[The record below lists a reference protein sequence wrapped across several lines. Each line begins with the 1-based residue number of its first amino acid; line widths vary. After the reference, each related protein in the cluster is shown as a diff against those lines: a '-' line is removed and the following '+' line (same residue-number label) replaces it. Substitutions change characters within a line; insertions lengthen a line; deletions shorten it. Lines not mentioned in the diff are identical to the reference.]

1 MNNIDKIYKQLRW
14 QIIITTFLTYTV
26 MYISRKAFAAAAPL
40 LMQDIGMT
48 AVQFGTASSIYYIL
62 YGISKFSSGL
72 LADRINPRLF
82 LAPVLLIVAV
92 INVGIGMSNNVTVLL
107 SLYCLTAIAQGC
119 GFPHRQGYQPV
130 VL

>member
-62 YGISKFSSGL
+62 YGISKFSSGYW
-72 LADRINPRLF
+72 RIE
-82 LAPVLLIVAV
+82 
-92 INVGIGMSNNVTVLL
+92 
-107 SLYCLTAIAQGC
+107 LTRA
-119 GFPHRQGYQPV
+119 FF
-130 VL
+130 